1 MSDFILV
8 FLTMSGLILLA
19 KTLTVA
25 GAEEVCDMEEF
36 LCADGLNCVSESWLC
51 DGEIDCPDAS
61 DEAPA
66 ICLRQVKVRC
76 PVNNIQ
82 CLGTRRCVHFSK
94 LCDGVRDCEDG
105 YDEGVHCRELV
116 RSCQERRCQFDCVVM
131 RNGTSCFCGE
141 GFEVDEDGRRCRD
154 HDECRDY
161 GTCSQICM
169 NTQGSYR
176 CACTDG
182 FSLQANR
189 RSCKAK
195 TDPGDKPPVLLT
207 TNLNFISVLYLNG
220 STMPNLKSME
230 TNGTQ
235 MLDFIYREESLCW
248 LSVVQDTGQLWCARM
263 TKLKGF
269 SEKHQIRIGQNLQNV
284 EHMAIDWLTGNF
296 YFVDRVN
303 DRIFVCS
310 EQGDT
315 CVTIIDLDIQNP
327 KGLALDPIMGKLF
340 FTDYG
345 TVAKVERCNM
355 DGTNRTK
362 IVEYKTEQPT
372 AVTLDLVK
380 KLVYWSDAY
389 LDFIEVV
396 DYNGKNRQ
404 TIVQGNSVSHLF
416 GLALF
421 EDYLFATCSEPSR
434 ESKVDIFRINRF
446 NSSDTNTI
454 ATLESAR
461 NVRVYH
467 RLAQPTVRTHACSPD
482 PHGRKGGCSHICL
495 LSHNYKSRVCRCR
508 TGHVLAS
515 DGKSCKKPKN
525 ELFLFYGKGR
535 PGVIRGLDMNIKSGD
550 EHLIQIEGLV
560 SPRALDFHAE
570 SGYVYFA
577 DTTSFLIG
585 RQKIDGTA
593 RETILK
599 EELDNV
605 EGISVDWI
613 GNNLYWT
620 NDGYRKTINVA
631 GLDRPSHTRRTLLE
645 GNMSHPRAIVV
656 DPLNGWMYW
665 TDWEEDELIDSRGR
679 IEKAW
684 MDGSHR
690 QIFVTSNMLWPNGL
704 TLDHSS
710 SVMYWCDAYYDHIEK
725 IYLNGSHRTVVYSGK
740 ELNHPFGIAHY
751 QNYIFWTD
759 YMNASIFR
767 LDLLSDD
774 VSLLRAE
781 RPPLFGIQVYDPQSQ
796 KGNNQCSVNHG
807 GCSPSALCLTTP
819 AGRVCACADGQHQE
833 KDNITCSSPSEVT
846 KIKRCS
852 PAEFQCQN
860 QRCIQISWKCDG
872 DDDCSDGS
880 DEDPLLCSNRIC
892 PADQFK
898 CLNNRCIPKRWL
910 CDGTDD
916 CGSNE
921 DESNRTCSAQT
932 CQPGQFPCAN
942 GRCIPENWRCDR
954 DDDCGDQSDESSSC
968 DFPTCEPLTQFGC
981 TNGKCISVKWHCD
994 SEDDCGDGSDEV
1006 GCVHACSVAQF
1017 QCSSGKCIPEHWMCD
1032 GDNDCGDLSDENATC
1047 SRTAI
1052 SAINDCSEKEFHC
1065 RGDGTCI
1072 PEIWRCDGDKDCE
1085 DGSDEFAC
1093 EGAKR
1098 MCDPK
1103 AKFTCKVSGKCVSKD
1118 WVCDGD
1124 IDCEDQSDE
1133 EGCEVS
1139 VCKPPKFPCAND
1151 TSVCLP
1157 PERICN
1163 GWKDCADHSDEGPY
1177 CDECSIRK
1185 GGCSHECS
1193 VAPGKGV
1200 VCSCPAGF
1208 QLGSDAQTC
1217 EILDYCSKHLR
1228 CSQVCEQHKNTVK
1241 CSCYPG
1247 WSLGSDGDSCYS
1259 TDPFEA
1265 FIIFSI
1271 RHEIRRINLHK
1282 GDYSL
1287 LVPGLRNTIA
1297 LDFHFSQSLLYWT
1310 DVVEDKIYRGKLSE
1324 GGGVSAI
1331 EVVVQH
1337 GLATPEGLAVDWI
1350 AGNLYWIDSNLDQIE
1365 VSKLN
1370 GELRTT
1376 LIAGGMEHPRAIAVD
1391 PGQGALFWTD
1401 WDATFPRI
1409 EGASMSGKQR
1419 HVVFKDM
1426 DTGAW
1431 PNGLTLDHMESRIIW
1446 TDARSDAIYSALYDG
1461 TGVIEILRGHE
1472 FLSHPFAVS
1481 LFGGNVYWTDWR
1493 TNTLTKAN
1501 KWTGAN
1507 VTVIQKT
1514 SAQPFDLEIYHPS
1527 RQPQTVSP
1535 CAGNGGRGHCSHL
1548 CLLNYNGSASCSCP
1562 HLMKLSAN
1570 NSTCQGVKRFLLYA
1584 RRSEIR
1590 GVDIDNPYLNVIMAL
1605 TVPDI
1610 DDVTSMDYDAV
1621 EERIYWAD
1629 VKSRT
1634 IKRAFINGTQLQTVL
1649 SGDLSNVR
1657 GLAIDWL
1664 SRNMYWMS
1672 SDNDET
1678 HINVARLDGS
1688 LKTTVVH
1695 GMDKP
1700 KSLVLHPSKG
1710 KMFWMDGGTIN
1721 MANMDGSNIKILHQ
1735 NQKEPVG
1742 LSIDFSSNKLYWI
1755 SSGNGT
1761 INRCNLDGSG
1771 LDVIDSMKSQLRKAT
1786 ALAVMGGKLW
1796 WADDVLAQ
1804 LGTVNKRD
1812 GKNLTVLRNK
1822 TTGLVHIKVYDKDTQ
1837 KGRNPCVLNNGGC
1850 SQICLPT
1857 SEITRTCS
1865 CTTGY
1870 NLRQDRSTCEGL
1882 QSFLMYSVNEGIR
1895 GLSLDPSDNSEVLTP
1910 LSGTLFAVGLDY
1922 HAKNDTLYWTDM
1934 GSNKI
1939 SRSSRDQT
1947 WREDIITSG
1956 LGRVEGLAVDWIAGN
1971 IYWADHGLN
1980 LIEVA
1985 RLNGMYRAV
1994 VISEELDQPRAI
2006 AVHPVKGFLFWTEW
2020 GQSPTISRS
2029 RLDGSEQSVLVSTGL
2044 ARPNGVSIDYQE
2056 NKLYWCDARNN
2067 KIERINLERGEQR
2080 EIVFSSSGVD
2090 MFSIAVFGAYLF
2102 WSDRAYA
2109 NGSIRRASKKDAV
2122 DVVTIRSGL
2131 SVSLKDVKVFN
2142 QDREK
2147 GTNACSK
2154 SNGGCQQLCFY
2165 LGNNRKTC
2173 ACAHGYLAQDG
2184 LRCIRYEGYLL
2195 YSERTVLRTIHLSD
2209 ENDLNS
2215 PIRAY
2220 ENPVYF
2226 KNIIALAFDHRQNA
2240 HGTNRIFFS
2249 DVHYG
2254 NIQVIND
2261 DWTGRRIIAE
2271 NVGSV
2276 EGLAYHRGWDVLYW
2290 TSSTTA
2296 SITRHHI
2303 DQSRTNAFDRDT
2315 VVSLSEEDH
2324 PHVLTLD
2331 ECQNLMFWTNWNEQH
2346 PSIMRSTLT
2355 GRNIRIIVSTDV
2367 ITPNG
2372 LTIDHKAEKLYFS
2385 DGSLGHIERCDFDGS
2400 QRYVIVKSG
2409 PGTFFGLAIY
2419 RDFIFWSDWTRR
2431 AVIRSDK
2438 FTGANTKVLRSD
2450 IPHQPMGIIAVS
2462 NDTNSCE
2469 ASPCSVN
2476 NGGCHDLCLLTPL
2489 GVVNCSCRGERILL
2503 DDNRCVSPN
2512 SSCNIHSEF
2521 QCGNGECID
2530 YQLTCDGIAH
2540 CKDRSDEKMQ
2550 YCENRNCRHGF
2561 KSCYNQRCV
2570 SNQRFCNG
2578 VNDCGDNSDEVYC
2591 NNSSCLSSE
2600 HRCADGSCIPT
2611 SSWCNQIIDC
2621 ADASDEKSCNNT
2633 DCMGYYR
2640 LGARAS
2646 NTERFL
2652 SCNSTSLC
2660 VHPSWIC
2667 DGANDCGDYADE
2679 THCHASAVH
2688 TCEDGHFAC
2697 PSGNCISSVWL
2708 CDGQKDCE
2716 DGADEFQ
2723 CDSSCLWN
2731 QFACSKNKCISK
2743 QWLCDGE
2750 DDCGDGLDESQEIC
2764 GSASCSPGLFS
2775 CPGSYACVSR
2785 NWLCD
2790 GERDC
2795 PDGSDELALAG
2806 CAPNNTCTDSTF
2818 QCRNQNCIPRRFVC
2832 DHDDDCGDASDES
2845 LECEY
2850 RLCKEEEFR
2859 CADGR
2864 CLLRAQWECDGFPD
2878 CQDQSDELPLNPKC
2892 SAAESLCN
2900 GTVFMC
2906 ANGRCVPLGSVCNQH
2921 DDCGDR
2927 SDERN
2932 CHVNECLNRKVSGCT
2947 QDCQDLPV
2955 GYKCSCWPGFRLK
2968 HDGRMCIDVDECSEQ
2983 FPCSQQCVNT
2993 YGSFH
2998 CLCADGYQRPASN
3011 THSCRSLSAEQPF
3024 LILAD
3029 HHEIR
3034 KISLDG
3040 SNYTLL
3046 KQGLSNV
3053 ISLDFDSRKELIYWI
3068 DTSRPSGRRINRM
3081 RLNGSDLKVV
3091 HRTSVPSAL
3100 AVDWIG
3106 KNLYWCDGERKT
3118 LEVAKANGLYP
3129 TVLLR
3134 TGLRNPTALA
3144 LDTLT
3149 GYVFWIDCCEQP
3161 QIGRIGM
3168 DGSKPRVIIDTEI
3181 RSPSALTIDHVNK
3194 RIYWADENHILFANI
3209 DGTKRHKVPI
3219 QDIGGV
3225 TGLTLFEDFIYWSD
3239 QKSKTLSRSHKTSGG
3254 KQTEL
3259 LSSWQ
3264 TIRDIQ
3270 VYHPLRQPDVP
3281 KHQCQVTNGGCSHLC
3296 LLSPGGGY
3304 KCACPTHFYLANDNK
3319 TCLSNCTA
3327 SQFRCGTDECIP
3339 FWWKCDTVDDCGDG
3353 SDEPADCPE
3362 FKCQPGRFQCGT
3374 GLCALPPFICD
3385 GENDC
3390 GDNSDEANCDSY
3402 ICLSG
3407 QFKCTHRQKCIPI
3420 NLRCNGQ
3427 DDCGDGEDE
3436 TDCPEN
3442 TCSPSQFQCK
3452 STMHC
3457 ISKLWVCDEDPDC
3470 ADGSDEANCDE
3481 KTCGPHEFRCKDNN
3495 CIPDHWRCDGQSDC
3509 SDNSD
3514 EENCKPVTCNSKNFI
3529 CANGECISSRFR
3541 CDGDFDCTDNSDER
3555 GCESHCSEDQFQCLN
3570 HLCISV
3576 KWLCDGQE
3584 DCKTGEDEANCSPA
3598 NTAMTARPT
3607 ACGLNEYV
3615 CVGGGCVLAA
3625 QRCDG
3630 QNDCADG
3637 SDEVDCLSECK
3648 EDEFL
3653 CRNRAHC
3660 IPARWRCDRVFD
3672 CLDQSDEDNCDH
3684 GSLSCRADEF
3694 VCNNTL
3700 CKLLV
3705 WLCDGEDDCG
3715 DNSDEDA
3722 HMCEKLPCP
3731 PNRPFRCRND
3741 RVCLRSE
3748 QICNGA
3754 NDCGDNSDEDHCVDV
3769 LKKPRPCGK
3778 TEFACANHR
3787 CIADELQCDLFDDCE
3802 DGSDER
3808 DCKAYVDGAC
3818 RGRPDLCGDD
3828 AFCNHNKTPSVCQC
3842 KEGFQRN
3849 QKNRQC
3855 EEVNECLLFGICSQY
3870 CTNSKGSY
3878 RCTCDRNFKEIHG
3891 ECITKGP
3898 EDQVLYVAND
3908 TEIRSFVYP
3917 YNQTH
3922 GHTQLARI
3930 SDSARIIGMDAL
3942 FHHHKFVWATQFNPG
3957 GMFYKDL
3964 QDRSPDTTNSGVICP
3979 DFRRPRDISADWV
3992 TGNLYWTDHSRMHW
4006 FSYYTAH
4013 WRRLRYSINVG
4024 QLGGPNCTRLITDID
4039 GEPFAI
4045 TVNPIRGMV
4054 YWTVIGDHSHIEEA
4068 AMDGSMRRVLI
4079 TRNLRRPT
4087 GLAIDYYNQRLY
4099 WADSELSQIG
4109 SVRFDGSDSLVAIS
4123 SRHGISQPFR
4133 IDLFEDYIYGVSMK
4147 HDIFRVHKYGKLPAE
4162 RLSLGVER
4170 SSSVLV
4176 FHRYKQQEVS
4186 NPCAQM
4192 SCTFLCLLNPSG
4204 ARCVCPEGKIL
4215 LNRTCTDT
4223 NISGDLC
4230 RPACENGGRCI
4241 TNERGESRCF
4251 CWPNYSGE
4259 RCEISHCKDFCLNG
4273 GTCTGSPLGKATC
4286 RCALGFSGSLC
4297 EQRLCDGFC
4306 LNGGSCDV
4314 TLGNQ
4319 PVCQCPAEYTG
4330 ERCQQHICHHYCAH
4344 SKGCTLSS
4352 SGHVEC
4358 VCPTRYEGSKCE
4370 TDRCVRCRGAPCIVD
4385 EETGDVACNCTNGR
4399 IAASCQLCDGYC
4411 YNGGT
4416 CHLDSETGLPF
4427 CHCPSEFKS
4436 PRCDERSN
4444 PCDHY
4449 CQNQGVCS
4457 LTAYNKPRCKCSG
4470 NWSGTQCERP
4480 ATKTN
4485 RLENVSGRSIAI
4497 IVPLVLLV
4505 CIITAVTVG
4514 ILICKRCRRG
4524 KQVQRQPMA
4533 NGGLNVEIGNPSYNM
4548 YEVEHDNHVDVG
4560 SFLHPSFTL
4569 DPHKGWCVKSSDPR
4583 NLPPARPLT
4592 AHTLPIQNVP
4602 KELIPGQAMNYS
4614 NPIYSKMYHDGQH
4627 CRKPVINL
4635 DMRRDLLP
4643 KRLDTTIRE
4652 TAA

>member
-1 MSDFILV
+1 KLHYLHAS
-8 FLTMSGLILLA
+8 LL
-19 KTLTVA
+19 
-25 GAEEVCDMEEF
+25 
-36 LCADGLNCVSESWLC
+36 
-51 DGEIDCPDAS
+51 PH
-61 DEAPA
+61 
-66 ICLRQVKVRC
+66 VRC
-76 PVNNIQ
+76 AINHLQ
-82 CLGTRRCVHFSK
+82 CLGTHRCVHFST
-94 LCDGVRDCEDG
+94 LCNGVRDCEDG

-116 RSCQERRCQFDCVVM
+116 RSCKEQRCQFDCVIM

-141 GFEVDEDGRRCRD
+141 GFELEEDGRRCRD

-207 TNLNFISVLYLNG
+207 ANMNSISVVYLNG
-220 STMPNLKSME
+220 SSMPNLKSME

-235 MLDFIYREESLCW
+235 ILDIIYREESLCW

-263 TKLKGF
+263 SKLKGF

-310 EQGDT
+310 EQGDA

-345 TVAKVERCNM
+345 TIAKVERCNM
-355 DGTNRTK
+355 DGTNRTR

-380 KLVYWSDAY
+380 KLVYWVDAY
-389 LDFIEVV
+389 LDIIEVV
-396 DYNGKNRQ
+396 DYNGKNRHM
-404 TIVQGNSVSHLF
+404 IIQGNSVSHLY

-421 EDYLFATCSEPSR
+421 EDYLFATRSEPSR

-446 NSSDTNTI
+446 NSSDTNTVT
-454 ATLESAR
+454 TLESAR
-461 NVRVYH
+461 AVRVYH

-482 PHGRKGGCSHICL
+482 THGRKGGCLHICL

-570 SGYVYFA
+570 SSYIYFA

-599 EELDNV
+599 DELDNV

-613 GNNLYWT
+613 GNNLFWT
-620 NDGYRKTINVA
+620 NDGYRKTISVA
-631 GLDRPSHTRRTLLE
+631 RLDRPSQTRRTLLE

-710 SVMYWCDAYYDHIEK
+710 NVMYWCDAYYDHIEK
-725 IYLNGSHRTVVYSGK
+725 IYLNSSHRMVVYSGK

-767 LDLLSDD
+767 LDLSSND
-774 VSLLRAE
+774 VALMRAE

-796 KGNNQCSVNHG
+796 KGKYDYREE
-807 GCSPSALCLTTP
+807 A
-819 AGRVCACADGQHQE
+819 VCVCVCFS
-833 KDNITCSSPSEVT
+833 NILFLRFTAPSEVT
-846 KIKRCS
+846 KTKRCG

-860 QRCIQISWKCDG
+860 QRCIQLSWKCDG

-880 DEDPLLCSNRIC
+880 DEDPHLCSNRSC

-968 DFPTCEPLTQFGC
+968 GESSSHGGFEVPPSVFPYF
-981 TNGKCISVKWHCD
+981 IF
-994 SEDDCGDGSDEV
+994 DDCGDGRSEV

-1032 GDNDCGDLSDENATC
+1032 GDNDCGDLSDENTTC
-1047 SRTAI
+1047 SRTAL

-1065 RGDGTCI
+1065 RGDGTCV

-1103 AKFTCKVSGKCVSKD
+1103 AKFTCKVSGKCISKD

-1124 IDCEDQSDE
+1124 IDCEDLSDE
-1133 EGCEVS
+1133 EGCQVS
-1139 VCKPPKFPCAND
+1139 VCKPPKFPCGND

-1163 GWKDCADHSDEGPY
+1163 GWRDCADHSDEGPY
-1177 CDECSIRK
+1177 CDECSVRK

-1208 QLGSDAQTC
+1208 QLGSDSRTC
-1217 EILDYCSKHLR
+1217 EVLDYCTKHLR

-1247 WSLGSDGDSCYS
+1247 WSLGSDGDICYS

-1271 RHEIRRINLHK
+1271 RHEIRRINLQR

-1324 GGGVSAI
+1324 GGGVSSI

-1409 EGASMSGKQR
+1409 EGASMSGKRR

-1426 DTGAW
+1426 DSGAW
-1431 PNGLTLDHMESRIIW
+1431 PNGLTLDHMESRIVW

-1461 TGVIEILRGHE
+1461 TGMIEILRGHE

-1481 LFGGNVYWTDWR
+1481 LFGGSVYWTDWR

-1527 RQPQTVSP
+1527 RQPQTPNP
-1535 CAGNGGRGHCSHL
+1535 CAGNKGRGPCSHL
-1548 CLLNYNGSASCSCP
+1548 CLINYNGSASCSCP
-1562 HLMKLSAN
+1562 HLMKMSAN
-1570 NSTCQGVKRFLLYA
+1570 NRSCQGELSVRKFLLYA

-1610 DDVTSMDYDAV
+1610 DDVSAMDYDAV
-1621 EERIYWAD
+1621 DERIYWTD
-1629 VKSRT
+1629 VKTRM
-1634 IKRAFINGTQLQTVL
+1634 IKRAFINGTKLESVL

-1700 KSLVLHPSKG
+1700 KCLVLHPSKG

-1742 LSIDFSSNKLYWI
+1742 KLKFQ
-1755 SSGNGT
+1755 
-1761 INRCNLDGSG
+1761 NLG
-1771 LDVIDSMKSQLRKAT
+1771 LDVIDSLKKELRKAT
-1786 ALAVMGGKLW
+1786 ALAIHL
-1796 WADDVLAQ
+1796 LAFTNSQ
-1804 LGTVNKRD
+1804 IVF
-1812 GKNLTVLRNK
+1812 V
-1822 TTGLVHIKVYDKDTQ
+1822 
-1837 KGRNPCVLNNGGC
+1837 GRNPCVPNNGGC
-1850 SQICLPT
+1850 SQLCLPT
-1857 SEITRTCS
+1857 SETTRTCS

-1870 NLRQDRSTCEGL
+1870 NLRPDRSTCEGL

-1895 GLSLDPSDNSEVLTP
+1895 GLSLDPSDNSEVLMP
-1910 LSGTLFAVGLDY
+1910 LTGTLFAVGLDY
-1922 HAKNDTLYWTDM
+1922 HAGNDTLYWTDM
-1934 GSNKI
+1934 GSNRI

-1947 WREDIITSG
+1947 WREDIVTSG

-1971 IYWADHGLN
+1971 IYWTDHGLN

-1985 RLNGMYRAV
+1985 RLNGMFRAV
-1994 VISEELDQPRAI
+1994 VISDGLDQPRAI
-2006 AVHPVKGFLFWTEW
+2006 AVHPMKGFLFWTEW

-2044 ARPNGVSIDYQE
+2044 ARPNGISIDYQE

-2109 NGSIRRASKKDAV
+2109 NGSIRRASKKDAA

-2131 SVSLKDVKVFN
+2131 GISLKDVKVFN

-2147 GTNACSK
+2147 GTNACSRA
-2154 SNGGCQQLCFY
+2154 NGGCQQLCFY

-2184 LRCIRYEGYLL
+2184 LRCNRYKGYLL
-2195 YSERTVLRTIHLSD
+2195 YSERTVLRSIHLSD
-2209 ENDLNS
+2209 ENNLNS
-2215 PIRAY
+2215 PIMAY
-2220 ENPVYF
+2220 ENPKYF
-2226 KNIIALAFDHRQNA
+2226 KNVIALAFDHRQKT

-2261 DWTGRRIIAE
+2261 DWTGRRVIAE
-2271 NVGSV
+2271 SKSFFC
-2276 EGLAYHRGWDVLYW
+2276 LYFCLC
-2290 TSSTTA
+2290 SPS
-2296 SITRHHI
+2296 
-2303 DQSRTNAFDRDT
+2303 
-2315 VVSLSEEDH
+2315 
-2324 PHVLTLD
+2324 
-2331 ECQNLMFWTNWNEQH
+2331 LMFWTNWNEQK

-2355 GRNIRIIVSTDV
+2355 GRNVRVIVSVDV

-2385 DGSLGHIERCDFDGS
+2385 DGSLGHIERCDYDGS
-2400 QRYVIVKSG
+2400 HRYVIVKSG

-2419 RDFIFWSDWTRR
+2419 REFIFWSDWTQR

-2438 FTGANTKVLRSD
+2438 FTGANTKVLRAD

-2469 ASPCSVN
+2469 SSPCSVN

-2489 GVVNCSCRGERILL
+2489 GVVNCTCRGERILL
-2503 DDNRCVSPN
+2503 DDNRCVSMN

-2570 SNQRFCNG
+2570 ANHRFCNG

-2600 HRCADGSCIPT
+2600 RRCADGACIPA

-2621 ADASDEKSCNNT
+2621 ADASDEKSCNST
-2633 DCMGYYR
+2633 DCMEYYR
-2640 LGARAS
+2640 LGSRAS
-2646 NTERFL
+2646 NSERFL

-2679 THCHASAVH
+2679 IHCHGRNAF
-2688 TCEDGHFAC
+2688 DGHFAC

-2731 QFACSKNKCISK
+2731 QFACSKNKCIAK

-2750 DDCGDGLDESQEIC
+2750 DDCGDGLDESLATC
-2764 GSASCSPGLFS
+2764 TPGLFS
-2775 CPGSYACVSR
+2775 CPGSYACVPR
-2785 NWLCD
+2785 TWLCD

-2795 PDGSDELALAG
+2795 PDGSDELAVAG
-2806 CAPNNTCTDSTF
+2806 CAPNNTCTESTF

-2832 DHDDDCGDASDES
+2832 DHDDDCGDGSDES

-2878 CQDQSDELPLNPKC
+2878 CLDQSDELPLNPKC

-2900 GTVFMC
+2900 GSVFMC

-2955 GYKCSCWPGFRLK
+2955 GYKCTCWPGFRLK
-2968 HDGRMCIDVDECSEQ
+2968 NDGKTCIDVDECSEN
-2983 FPCSQQCVNT
+2983 FPCSHQCINT

-3011 THSCRSLSAEQPF
+3011 PHSCRSLSAEEPF

-3053 ISLDFDSRKELIYWI
+3053 ISLDFDYRKELIYWI

-3100 AVDWIG
+3100 TVDWIG

-3129 TVLLR
+3129 AVLLR

-3144 LDTLT
+3144 LDTHM

-3168 DGSKPRVIIDTEI
+3168 DGNKPRVIIDTEI
-3181 RSPSALTIDHVNK
+3181 HAPSALTIDHINK
-3194 RIYWADENHILFANI
+3194 RIYWADENHILFSNM
-3209 DGTKRHKVPI
+3209 DGTKRHKGNNISQSQFPVPI
-3219 QDIGGV
+3219 KDIGGI
-3225 TGLTLFEDFIYWSD
+3225 TGITLFEDFIYWSD
-3239 QKSKTLSRSHKTSGG
+3239 QKSKTLSRAHKTSGD
-3254 KQTEL
+3254 QHTEL

-3264 TIRDIQ
+3264 TIRDIK

-3452 STMHC
+3452 TTMHC

-3584 DCKTGEDEANCSPA
+3584 DCKTGEDE
-3598 NTAMTARPT
+3598 
-3607 ACGLNEYV
+3607 
-3615 CVGGGCVLAA
+3615 
-3625 QRCDG
+3625 
-3630 QNDCADG
+3630 
-3637 SDEVDCLSECK
+3637 VDCIRECK

-3660 IPARWRCDRVFD
+3660 VPTRWRCDRVFD
-3672 CLDQSDEDNCDH
+3672 CLDQSDEDNCDQ
-3684 GSLSCRADEF
+3684 GSLACRADEF

-3715 DNSDEDA
+3715 DNSDEDSN
-3722 HMCEKLPCP
+3722 MCGKLPCP

-3741 RVCLRSE
+3741 RVCLRTE
-3748 QICNGA
+3748 QICNGV
-3754 NDCGDNSDEDHCVDV
+3754 NDCGDNSDEDDCGEP
-3769 LKKPRPCGK
+3769 KPCGK
-3778 TEFACANHR
+3778 TEFSCANHR
-3787 CIADELQCDLFDDCE
+3787 CIPAELQCDFFDDCE
-3802 DGSDER
+3802 DGGSDER
-3808 DCKAYVDGAC
+3808 DCKTCKYSADGAC
-3818 RGRPDLCGDD
+3818 RGRADLCGDD
-3828 AFCNHNKTPSVCQC
+3828 AFCNHTKTPSVCQC
-3842 KEGFQRN
+3842 KDGFQRN
-3849 QKNRQC
+3849 QKTKQC
-3855 EEVNECLLFGICSQY
+3855 EEVNECLRFGSCSQY
-3870 CTNSKGSY
+3870 CTNTKGSY
-3878 RCTCDRNFKEIHG
+3878 KCTCDRNFKEIDG
-3891 ECITKGP
+3891 ECITKGKRN
-3898 EDQVLYVAND
+3898 QVLYVAND

-3957 GMFYKDL
+3957 GIFYKDL
-3964 QDRSPDTTNSGVICP
+3964 QDRNPITSNSGVIVN
-3979 DFRRPRDISADWV
+3979 FRRPRDISADWV

-4006 FSYYTAH
+4006 F
-4013 WRRLRYSINVG
+4013 N
-4024 QLGGPNCTRLITDID
+4024 ID

-4045 TVNPIRGMV
+4045 TVNPVRGMV

-4068 AMDGSMRRVLI
+4068 AMDGSFRRTLLE
-4079 TRNLRRPT
+4079 RNLRRPT

-4099 WADSELSQIG
+4099 WSDSELSQIG
-4109 SVRFDGSDSLVAIS
+4109 SVRFDGSDSLVAAS
-4123 SRHGISQPFR
+4123 SRDGIYQPFR
-4133 IDLFEDYIYGVSMK
+4133 IDLFEDYIYGVGMK
-4147 HDIFRVHKYGKLPAE
+4147 HDVFRVHKYGKSPAE
-4162 RLSLGVER
+4162 KLSLGVER
-4170 SSSVLV
+4170 ASSILV
-4176 FHRYKQQEVS
+4176 FHRYKQQELS
-4186 NPCAQM
+4186 NPCAKM
-4192 SCTFLCLLNPSG
+4192 NCAFLCLLNPSG

-4230 RPACENGGRCI
+4230 HPACENGGRCI
-4241 TNERGESRCF
+4241 SNERGESRCF

-4259 RCEISHCKDFCLNG
+4259 QCEISHCKDYCLNG
-4273 GTCTGSPLGKATC
+4273 GTCTGSPLGKPTC
-4286 RCALGFSGSLC
+4286 RCALGFTGPLC
-4297 EQRLCDGFC
+4297 EKRVCDGYC
-4306 LNGGSCDV
+4306 LNGGTCDM

-4319 PVCQCPAEYTG
+4319 PVCHCLAEYTG
-4330 ERCQQHICHHYCAH
+4330 ERCLHHICHHYCVN
-4344 SKGCTLSS
+4344 SKGCTLSG

-4358 VCPTRYEGSKCE
+4358 VCPTRYEGPKCE
-4370 TDRCVRCRGAPCIVD
+4370 TDRCLRCRGAPCIVD
-4385 EETGDVACNCTNGR
+4385 EETGDVACKCVFNNT
-4399 IAASCQLCDGYC
+4399 
-4411 YNGGT
+4411 
-4416 CHLDSETGLPF
+4416 HL
-4427 CHCPSEFKS
+4427 
-4436 PRCDERSN
+4436 
-4444 PCDHY
+4444 
-4449 CQNQGVCS
+4449 S
-4457 LTAYNKPRCKCSG
+4457 LH
-4470 NWSGTQCERP
+4470 
-4480 ATKTN
+4480 
-4485 RLENVSGRSIAI
+4485 
-4497 IVPLVLLV
+4497 
-4505 CIITAVTVG
+4505 
-4514 ILICKRCRRG
+4514 RG

-4548 YEVEHDNHVDVG
+4548 YEVDHDNHVDVG
-4560 SFLHPSFTL
+4560 SFLHPTCIIFCLLLYGGSQTYKCITATYL
-4569 DPHKGWCVKSSDPR
+4569 SKG
-4583 NLPPARPLT
+4583 PLT
-4592 AHTLPIQNVP
+4592 LYLQSQS
-4602 KELIPGQAMNYS
+4602 G
-4614 NPIYSKMYHDGQH
+4614 D
-4627 CRKPVINL
+4627 C
-4635 DMRRDLLP
+4635 
-4643 KRLDTTIRE
+4643 
-4652 TAA
+4652 